1 MGLIL
6 DATLDSNI
14 IACRLKI
21 YFHYLGRIPKSFL
34 NSLQALRL
42 SLAQYSRTM
51 LRCYLKICHR
61 TPALW
66 SWARTCW
73 STLQTPPWPHSSFPF
88 QLRMKGWWKE
98 GWWEKKREGG
108 ILFLAFFGMLFF
120 SSFPSS
126 PSVSCLQHDTS
137 ARLGSATLE
146 VCVCVC
152 ARVLLEGLWLAAI
165 HLVIYVGTNW
175 PMWLHVIQV
184 WYNSIAKNVWEPLTS
199 VTESYWACSVADILW

>member
-66 SWARTCW
+66 SWARTRW

-146 VCVCVC
+146 VCVCVRAC
-152 ARVLLEGLWLAAI
+152 AIGGIMIGCHTPSHLCWYKLAHVVACDPS
-165 HLVIYVGTNW
+165 VI
-175 PMWLHVIQV
+175 
-184 WYNSIAKNVWEPLTS
+184 
-199 VTESYWACSVADILW
+199 

>member
-66 SWARTCW
+66 SWASELIYAPNTTMASLFLSLPAEDEGMMEGGMVRE
-73 STLQTPPWPHSSFPF
+73 
-88 QLRMKGWWKE
+88 KE
-98 GWWEKKREGG
+98 GGRHSLSGLLWH
-108 ILFLAFFGMLFF
+108 AFFLLFSQQPICF
-120 SSFPSS
+120 
-126 PSVSCLQHDTS
+126 L
-137 ARLGSATLE
+137 SATWHQ
-146 VCVCVC
+146 CPIRFCYSWGVCVC
-152 ARVLLEGLWLAAI
+152 ARVCYWRDYDWLP
-165 HLVIYVGTNW
+165 YT
-175 PMWLHVIQV
+175 
-184 WYNSIAKNVWEPLTS
+184 
-199 VTESYWACSVADILW
+199 

>member
-66 SWARTCW
+66 SWARTRW

-98 GWWEKKREGG
+98 GWWEKRREGG

-120 SSFPSS
+120 LLFSQQPICF
-126 PSVSCLQHDTS
+126 L
-137 ARLGSATLE
+137 SATWHQCPIRFCYSWG
-146 VCVCVC
+146 VCVCVHVC
-152 ARVLLEGLWLAAI
+152 YWRDYDWLP
-165 HLVIYVGTNW
+165 YT
-175 PMWLHVIQV
+175 
-184 WYNSIAKNVWEPLTS
+184 
-199 VTESYWACSVADILW
+199 